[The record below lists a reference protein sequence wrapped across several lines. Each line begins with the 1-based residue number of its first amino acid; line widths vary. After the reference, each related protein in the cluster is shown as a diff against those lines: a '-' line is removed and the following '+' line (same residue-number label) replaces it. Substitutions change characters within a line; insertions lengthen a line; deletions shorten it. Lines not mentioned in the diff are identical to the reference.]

1 MQMDVLRCKSPELVR
16 KEIWTHILAFNLIRT
31 IIAQAASKH
40 DLLPR
45 SISFKGTLQTLEAF
59 QPLIAYQ
66 GTRDLSFRT
75 RIYQNLLDAI
85 AVHRVA
91 NRPDR
96 FEPRARKR
104 RYKNYVFLMK
114 SRQAVKSDILKGLM

>member
-1 MQMDVLRCKSPELVR
+1 M
-16 KEIWTHILAFNLIRT
+16 
-31 IIAQAASKH
+31 
-40 DLLPR
+40 LPR

-66 GTRDLSFRT
+66 GTRGLSSRT
-75 RIYQNLLDAI
+75 RICQNLLDAI
-85 AVHRVA
+85 AIHRVA

-104 RYKNYVFLMK
+104 RYKNYPFLMK
-114 SRQAVKSDILKGLM
+114 SRQAAKSDILKGFMQI